1 MSEDWTK
8 FVTLN
13 PPNEV
18 KFKFSDG
25 AGDESQIDLTPM
37 LDVVFIMLIF
47 FIVTSTFVKEAGVDV
62 TRPEAETSVPTDA
75 SSIQIGITANN
86 QIYIDKRQVDKRAV
100 RANVEKGLAE
110 SPGAAVI
117 IIADALSNTETLIEV
132 MDSARLAGAASVSVA
147 TDES

>member
-1 MSEDWTK
+1 MSDSSRFFTE
-8 FVTLN
+8 
-13 PPNEV
+13 EEE
-18 KFKFSDG
+18 
-25 AGDESQIDLTPM
+25 ESQIDLTPM

-62 TRPEAETSVPTDA
+62 TRPDAETSVPTE
-75 SSIQIGITANN
+75 SNSIQIGITANN
-86 QIYIDKRQVDKRAV
+86 QIWIDKRQIDKRAV

-132 MDSARLAGAASVSVA
+132 MDQARLAGASSVSVA